1 MELSQLL
8 TKMKW
13 MEYTLAQQTQS
24 PEIHLG
30 LRESQ
35 RLCMSSDSLTVLA
48 LGFDFMWP
56 PD

>member
-1 MELSQLL
+1 MELLQLL